1 MISCQMILLPSTR
14 IISSLKTK
22 YPVTGN
28 NFTNKST
35 GFSIQISCEQLQ
47 ISCLQCRHVDG
58 DLRGLA
64 KAHLPTEESQPRPHH
79 PEMERITA
87 KVHHPLETFCGTQ
100 TLTQIGTSSCHWNQ
114 QDLSLEPECD
124 LDLLSSPSSLSAIV
138 DQTDISEKKSE

>member
-1 MISCQMILLPSTR
+1 MISCQKILLPSTR

-58 DLRGLA
+58 DLRGLGTGSRRVPRVEIVKDKNPDRKSYSLDMA
-64 KAHLPTEESQPRPHH
+64 EE
-79 PEMERITA
+79 
-87 KVHHPLETFCGTQ
+87 L
-100 TLTQIGTSSCHWNQ
+100 
-114 QDLSLEPECD
+114 
-124 LDLLSSPSSLSAIV
+124 
-138 DQTDISEKKSE
+138 

>member
-58 DLRGLA
+58 DLRGLI
-64 KAHLPTEESQPRPHH
+64 P
-79 PEMERITA
+79 TA
-87 KVHHPLETFCGTQ
+87 KLFSLLE
-100 TLTQIGTSSCHWNQ
+100 LTVLTYGQSKNN
-114 QDLSLEPECD
+114 L
-124 LDLLSSPSSLSAIV
+124 
-138 DQTDISEKKSE
+138 

>member
-58 DLRGLA
+58 DLRGLEGNVIDTT
-64 KAHLPTEESQPRPHH
+64 KYGIAHR
-79 PEMERITA
+79 
-87 KVHHPLETFCGTQ
+87 
-100 TLTQIGTSSCHWNQ
+100 
-114 QDLSLEPECD
+114 
-124 LDLLSSPSSLSAIV
+124 
-138 DQTDISEKKSE
+138 KSG